1 MLTTEDYGVYGS
13 EGQLSR
19 TTKQDLDYVTLPQA
33 AVTI

>member
-1 MLTTEDYGVYGS
+1 MLTTEDYGS

-33 AVTI
+33 AGTI